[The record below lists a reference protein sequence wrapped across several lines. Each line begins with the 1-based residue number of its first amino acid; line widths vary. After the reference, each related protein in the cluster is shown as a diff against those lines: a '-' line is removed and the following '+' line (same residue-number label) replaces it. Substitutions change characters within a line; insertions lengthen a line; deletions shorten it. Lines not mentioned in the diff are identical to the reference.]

1 MSCVDADHGHLADA
15 GEALPGCQSGH
26 ELRWLAVKTDFGANM
41 CNVWGSLMADI
52 VLRFALLL
60 KRGAIDAGNAL

>member
-1 MSCVDADHGHLADA
+1 M
-15 GEALPGCQSGH
+15 
-26 ELRWLAVKTDFGANM
+26 KTDFGANM